1 MKTLKALLGLAV
13 LVGAFYLAWMLV
25 PPYFNNYELEDYMA
39 QEARFNTYT
48 AKSETDMRE
57 SIYKKAQDLTIPLTR
72 EQINVQRISN
82 GVSISADY
90 TVHVDLPLYPIDMTF
105 HPASKNKGY

>member
-1 MKTLKALLGLAV
+1 MKTLRALLGLAV
-13 LVGAFYLAWMLV
+13 VAAGFYLAWMLI
-25 PPYFNNYELEDYMA
+25 PPYFYNYELEDFMA

-57 SIYKKAQDLTIPLTR
+57 AVYKKAQDLTVPLTR
-72 EQINVQRISN
+72 EQITVQRISN

-90 TVHVDLPLYPIDMTF
+90 TVHVDLPLYPIDVTF